1 MHHHHHHTPTDPHAG
16 SHQARKRL
24 VISLIITLSFVLIEA
39 AAGYF
44 SNSLALLSDAGHN
57 LTDAITLGLSWF
69 AMKISLRPANS
80 QKTFGYHRAGILIAV
95 VNASTL
101 IFIAVSILYE
111 AYDRFTN
118 PQVVNAPI
126 LIWVGLLALLV
137 NAVTAGIIWR
147 DSHNDLNIRSA
158 FVHLMGD
165 VFSTIGAVAAGIL
178 IFFTGWSW
186 LDPLVSVFIAG
197 LIIYNTWGVLREGV
211 NILLESTPSDV
222 NLDQMIIDLLSI
234 KGVVGIHDLHVWS
247 INKDLR
253 TLSAHVETF
262 DQPISEGDQIKKDV
276 RTLLFDRYYIKHSTL
291 QLECKDCEG
300 IELFCDLN

>member
-1 MHHHHHHTPTDPHAG
+1 MQSQPG
-16 SHQARKRL
+16 SSGA
-24 VISLIITLSFVLIEA
+24 
-39 AAGYF
+39 
-44 SNSLALLSDAGHN
+44 
-57 LTDAITLGLSWF
+57 
-69 AMKISLRPANS
+69 
-80 QKTFGYHRAGILIAV
+80 
-95 VNASTL
+95 
-101 IFIAVSILYE
+101 
-111 AYDRFTN
+111 
-118 PQVVNAPI
+118 
-126 LIWVGLLALLV
+126 
-137 NAVTAGIIWR
+137 

-197 LIIYNTWGVLREGV
+197 LIIYNTWGILREGI

-222 NLDQMIIDLLSI
+222 NLDQMITDLLSI

-262 DQPISEGDQIKKDV
+262 DQPISEGDQIKEDV
-276 RTLLFDRYYIKHSTL
+276 RTLLFDRYHIKHSTL

>member
-276 RTLLFDRYYIKHSTL
+276 RTLLFDRYHIKHSTL

>member
-101 IFIAVSILYE
+101 FFIAVSILHE

-222 NLDQMIIDLLSI
+222 NLDQMITDLLSI

-276 RTLLFDRYYIKHSTL
+276 RTLLFDRYHIKHSTL